1 MNRRT
6 NLWSL
11 IAAHVVCTALGLWM
25 QQRYTAKEV
34 ESALTRS
41 GAVIESSEAKAAAL
55 ALEPSMLGIRAVTF
69 LWMNGILG
77 MIVYMVVTRVHDE
90 FGRRGGQ
97 PAVEALRRTTDLVRT
112 QDAVIFGLA
121 KLADSRD
128 HATGGHLERISF
140 YCTILATALQR
151 RGLFRG
157 VITPAFVQHIGTSSA
172 LHDIGKVGIED
183 AILLKPGP
191 LTPQEHRRIQMHAR
205 IGEEC
210 LKDIERRLGSS
221 NFLRMAREIAAAHH
235 ERWDG
240 TGYPAGLM
248 GEEIPLAARIVAIA
262 DVYDALATR
271 RIYKAAASHR
281 ECVEILRGE
290 AGRQFDPQ
298 LVEVFLE
305 IEPAF
310 ENVARQLGARQESA
324 TDRIFSQID
333 HDLAA
338 AAHVQSELTPE
349 KLLEPALEKE

>member
-11 IAAHVVCTALGLWM
+11 IVAHIVCTALGLWI
-25 QQRYTAKEV
+25 QQRYMAKEL

-41 GAVIESSEAKAAAL
+41 GTVVEPAEATAAAS
-55 ALEPSMLGIRAVTF
+55 ALEPSMLGIRAITF
-69 LWMNGILG
+69 VWMNGIMGL
-77 MIVYMVVTRVHDE
+77 IVYMVVTRVHDE
-90 FGRRGGQ
+90 FARQGGQ
-97 PAVEALRRTTDLVRT
+97 PAVEALRRTTDLIRT

-128 HATGGHLERISF
+128 PETGEHLERVSF
-140 YCTILATALQR
+140 YSSMLATALRR
-151 RGLFRG
+151 RGMFRD

-191 LTPQEHRRIQMHAR
+191 LTSQERRRMQTHTR

-210 LKDIERRLGSS
+210 LKDIERRLGAS

-240 TGYPAGLM
+240 TGYPAGLK
-248 GEEIPLAARIVAIA
+248 GKEIPLAASIVAIA
-262 DVYDALATR
+262 DVYDVLSTKR
-271 RIYKAAASHR
+271 VYKEDIAHR
-281 ECVEILRGE
+281 QCVEILRRE

-310 ENVARQLGARQESA
+310 ANVARQLGAPQESA
-324 TDRIFSQID
+324 TDRILGQID
-333 HDLAA
+333 RDLTAA
-338 AAHVQSELTPE
+338 AAAQSELT
-349 KLLEPALEKE
+349 LEKQPELALAKE